1 MWESPVL
8 MCMDFTEA
16 ILKKTHEA
24 SQTLQ
29 IKQTN
34 KHSYQ

>member
-16 ILKKTHEA
+16 IVKKTFNTR
-24 SQTLQ
+24 SQPDV
-29 IKQTN
+29 TN
-34 KHSYQ
+34 